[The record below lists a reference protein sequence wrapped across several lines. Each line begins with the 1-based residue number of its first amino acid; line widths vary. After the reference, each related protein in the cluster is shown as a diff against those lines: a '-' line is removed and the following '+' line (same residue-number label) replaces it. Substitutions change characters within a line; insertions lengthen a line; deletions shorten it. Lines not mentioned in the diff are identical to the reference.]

1 MEKIRIGTDINLAVD
16 LRQFFGSK
24 YLEERVVYNP
34 GDTDFENI
42 DENDFV
48 NKRSELYYPNQYT
61 TDAQGVSVQPEG
73 TPVSIREVKA
83 ILVNTSLQQERM
95 EDIRKKSRFISRF
108 PIEPCVDAFTSTPYD
123 ICCSGYPTW
132 RAYPHMHCMTPY
144 HGFGWRPEW
153 GGIYKRLPRVND
165 TEYIANVAATK
176 QANKVEVIFPA
187 RHQLRLGKYTLILV
201 VKMYCPGYNLQNLKT
216 VTVDIPDVFELVA
229 TSAEGVDTGVTATVS
244 TIIDRLPEGDPYTPY
259 NPYTPGVDGSDV
271 YVSNGEFD
279 DGVIALNRTD
289 GRTVTIDVSSVT
301 NWFNESE

>member
-24 YLEERVVYNP
+24 YLEERRVYNP
-34 GDTDFENI
+34 GDTDFENA

-123 ICCSGYPTW
+123 ICCSGYSTW
-132 RAYPHMHCMTPY
+132 RAYPHMHRMMPY
-144 HGFGWRPEW
+144 SGFGLRPQW
-153 GGIYKRLPRVND
+153 DDIYKRLPRIND

-176 QANKVEVIFPA
+176 EANKVEVIFPA
-187 RHQLRLGKYTLILV
+187 KHQLRLGKYTLVLV
-201 VKMYCPGYNLQNLKT
+201 VKMYCPGYNMQNLKT

-229 TSAEGVDTGVTATVS
+229 TSAEGVDTGLQATVS
-244 TIIDRLPEGDPYTPY
+244 TIIDRLPEGDPYNPHDPY
-259 NPYTPGVDGSDV
+259 SSDV

-289 GRTVTIDVSSVT
+289 GRTVTIDVSRVT
-301 NWFNESE
+301 NWFDEPEQ